1 MAIMNLSQ
9 LKQRAVTGAEFE
21 IVAHRRS
28 DFIGQMRKITK
39 SSTSGIYTV
48 VPGQPDHIVSRENG
62 GKGYYIKWGRA
73 SNWEFANSVCSLFYN
88 GKPHTKEHLIM
99 SFHLR
104 GDTL

>member
-1 MAIMNLSQ
+1 MAILNLTQ
-9 LKQRAVTGAEFE
+9 LKQRAVAGALFE
-21 IVAHRRS
+21 IVAHRRP

-39 SSTSGIYTV
+39 SSACGIYTV
-48 VPGQPDHIVSRENG
+48 VLGQPDHIVSRENDIEV
-62 GKGYYIKWGRA
+62 YYIKWGRA